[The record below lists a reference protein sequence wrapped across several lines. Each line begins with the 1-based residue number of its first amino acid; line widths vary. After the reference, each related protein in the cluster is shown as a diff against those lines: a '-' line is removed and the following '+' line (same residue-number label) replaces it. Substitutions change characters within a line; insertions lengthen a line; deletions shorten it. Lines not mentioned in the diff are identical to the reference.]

1 MKIVLV
7 HNAYQQPGGEDVVFG
22 QECDLLRRAGH
33 SVVTFQRS
41 NWDVKQYVGIVQK
54 AELAAR
60 TVWSSD
66 TRAEFAK
73 LLERERPDVVH
84 VHNTFVMISPS
95 IYSACRKFGVPVVQ
109 TLHNYRLFCPSA
121 TFFRNGE
128 ICEECVQHGVWRG
141 VKHKCYRNSRS
152 ATAAVALMLLVH
164 RERKTWQRDVTRYIA
179 LTEFARSRFLAAGL
193 PAEKVCVKPNFVHPD
208 PGPRRNLRGQYALFV
223 GRLSPEKRVSTMLK
237 AWAQL
242 SDVPLVVIGGGPEKA
257 QLQLEAASSS
267 LGNVIFKGHMSR
279 ADTLEAMKSARFLVF
294 SSEWYENFPV
304 TIAESFACGV
314 PVICSRL
321 GAMAELVEDGKAGL
335 QFIAGDSDDLAR
347 KVSWAWSHEDEMIA
361 MGREARAIYE
371 AKYTAEQNYPLLME
385 IYKQAIGVDRR
396 LTEAET
402 TKPVARVEAAEAP
415 TSA

>member
-1 MKIVLV
+1 
-7 HNAYQQPGGEDVVFG
+7 
-22 QECDLLRRAGH
+22 
-33 SVVTFQRS
+33 
-41 NWDVKQYVGIVQK
+41 
-54 AELAAR
+54 
-60 TVWSSD
+60 
-66 TRAEFAK
+66 
-73 LLERERPDVVH
+73 
-84 VHNTFVMISPS
+84 
-95 IYSACRKFGVPVVQ
+95 
-109 TLHNYRLFCPSA
+109 
-121 TFFRNGE
+121 
-128 ICEECVQHGVWRG
+128 
-141 VKHKCYRNSRS
+141 
-152 ATAAVALMLLVH
+152 MLLVH